1 MKVSLTLFATTL
13 LSVTVMAAPSSCVSV
28 YKRADEARTDRIRNL
43 GQSIDKFVSDLR
55 PFVNDSGL
63 DYERFRVQM
72 PEMKLDLSKM
82 KSAVLLLAPREQSL
96 EDRLLFVVDKFRA
109 MRALCEYEKYYK
121 NINAP
126 GDDIISALNDLEMR
140 LLLVQDSH
148 GKPDRLATGYTDK
161 LARFNEEF
169 QQIKSRFHSEEVAR
183 KEKGPHSAPELAA
196 TSIWAIGLMLD
207 NVGEALES
215 LNSVSAQA
223 DAST

>member
-13 LSVTVMAAPSSCVSV
+13 LSAAVMAAPSSCVSV
-28 YKRADEARTDRIRNL
+28 YKRADEARTERIRGL
-43 GQSIDKFVSDLR
+43 GLSIDKFVSDLR

-72 PEMKLDLSKM
+72 PEMKLNLSKM

-109 MRALCEYEKYYK
+109 MRALCKYEKYYK

-126 GDDIISALNDLEMR
+126 GDDIISTLNDLEMR

-148 GKPDRLATGYTDK
+148 GKPDCLAIEYTDK
-161 LARFNEEF
+161 VARFNEEF
-169 QQIKSRFHSEEVAR
+169 QQIKNRFHSEEVACN
-183 KEKGPHSAPELAA
+183 EQGPHSASELAA

-207 NVGEALES
+207 NVGEALAS